1 MARRGEYIRK
11 RVDERWEGRYKY
23 CLTIDGKWK
32 YRSVYGKTYTEVKE
46 KLNAAKFKH
55 EYCNTTKMKSNSF
68 SNVLLLWLKSIR
80 IKVKPSTETKYLY
93 MIERHIVPVL
103 GCYRVSDLNATLINS
118 FLDMKLKEG
127 KLNGTGGLAPS
138 YVQSLSVIIISALQ
152 FAVQEELCLP
162 FKSPIYKPS
171 LPKPKLRIFSKE
183 NQLKLE
189 DILVAN
195 TDEIKLGILIALL
208 TGLRIGEICALQWA
222 DIDFE
227 KEILHVNHTV
237 TRIQN
242 TEGSSKTKLIIDV
255 PKTRS
260 SLREIPIPSLLM
272 PVLKSMHIKAKSNFV
287 VSTNEDFVSTRTFDY
302 RYRQLLRNY
311 NVEVLNFQSLRHTFA
326 TKCVAAGVD
335 VKTLSEI
342 LGHANVSTT
351 LNIYVH
357 PSLEMKKAQ
366 LEKLFMVS

>member
-11 RVDERWEGRYKY
+11 RVDDRWEGRYKY
-23 CLTIDGKWK
+23 CLSLDGKWK

-46 KLNAAKFKH
+46 KLNAAKYQH
-55 EYCNTTKMKSNSF
+55 EGGNTTKIKSNSF
-68 SNVLLLWLKSIR
+68 SNVLLLWLKSIK

-103 GCYRVSDLNATLINS
+103 GCYRVVDLNATLINS
-118 FLDMKLKEG
+118 FLEMKLKEG
-127 KLNGTGGLAPS
+127 KLNGKGGLAPS

-171 LPKPKLRIFSKE
+171 LPKTKLRIFSKE

-189 DILVAN
+189 NILIVN
-195 TDEIKLGILIALL
+195 TDETKLGILIALL
-208 TGLRIGEICALQWA
+208 TGMRIGEVCALQWS

-227 KEILHVNHTV
+227 KEVLCVNHTI
-237 TRIQN
+237 TRIKN
-242 TEGSSKTKLIIDV
+242 TDGPTKTKLIIDV

-260 SLREIPIPSLLM
+260 SLREIPIPSRLM
-272 PVLKSMHIKAKSNFV
+272 PVLKGMYLKAKSNFV
-287 VSTNEDFVSTRTFDY
+287 VSKNKDFVSTRTFDY
-302 RYRQLLRNY
+302 KYRQFLRNS
-311 NVEVLNFQSLRHTFA
+311 NIEVLNFQSLRHTFA
-326 TKCVAAGVD
+326 TECVAAGVD
-335 VKTLSEI
+335 IKTLSEI